1 MSMPDSIVKIA
12 VFRSLF
18 PATPCQLAWQA
29 TPEVYL
35 CNKVDR
41 LQEHSTTSL
50 LPLFYYRAK
59 LDNEQYHWQDTLKN
73 DFKKRLLQNMWPW
86 LK

>member
-1 MSMPDSIVKIA
+1 MLTINSQVDILWLQRHSGYVSTI
-12 VFRSLF
+12 FTS
-18 PATPCQLAWQA
+18 
-29 TPEVYL
+29 

-41 LQEHSTTSL
+41 LQEHSTTLL